1 MSKVILPT
9 QDLFPE
15 TLLVTQQQGH
25 VFTDS
30 LKIAEHFGKRHD
42 HVVRT
47 IASLTTLL
55 NAPNFGDINLSND
68 LNFEGINQPNESNVE
83 LINDFSRL
91 NFQPRNYT
99 DSRGRQKPMYHLTK
113 DGFALLAMGFTGAK
127 ALYWKVQFINAFNEM
142 ESQLRAQEQ
151 RYLAALDTIRPNLRP
166 VVEGTQQ
173 GQSRLV
179 ISQHIGKTPAA
190 ITYHRRVAKKLG
202 LLVA

>member
-1 MSKVILPT
+1 MPKIILPT

-55 NAPNFGDINLSND
+55 NVPNFGDINQS
-68 LNFEGINQPNESNVE
+68 NESNVE

-127 ALYWKVQFINAFNEM
+127 ALYWKVQFINAFNAM

-151 RYLAALDTIRPNLRP
+151 RYLTALDAIRPSLRP
-166 VVEGTQQ
+166 VVEGTQH
-173 GQSRLV
+173 GLV
-179 ISQHIGKTPAA
+179 RSHIAEQIGKSPAA
-190 ITYHRRVAKKLG
+190 VTYHRRVAKKLG